1 MKRISERPTQPDLK
15 EIGFLSELP
24 EKRRLF
30 LASRLKT
37 RRYPADTQIL
47 KQGTRGGFL
56 GILDSGELVLEN
68 PESQPRTLQPGDHF
82 GSAMLLYDKSSGF
95 TVTTR
100 ADTILWV
107 LDRKDWLAPTV
118 VPPPPKKPLLKPRQ
132 IRSLVVG
139 LILVAALGM
148 SVWILGP
155 SLIDRA
161 TTTLPKQWADSG
173 RANWAET
180 YLEILTRW
188 QPYSALNFGYL
199 GDILVL
205 EGQDQKAI
213 QAYEQ
218 ALELDEYLPWIHNNL
233 GVLLLEGDQPS
244 LAADHFQTAIDLS
257 PQNVTAYVNLGSA
270 YYAQEDWEA
279 AAAAYGNALELDFS
293 LQDTKAAWAGLILS
307 ESRLVEARLVWE
319 YVLLENPRHPLAL
332 QGLGVVSLLEG
343 DPTLAM
349 MYLDAA
355 RYLQPENPA
364 LYLYAG
370 MALEELDKTSEAAE
384 AYQFAAE
391 NGTNSD
397 LVSLAEAL
405 LDVVLDLPEG
415 AN

>member
-1 MKRISERPTQPDLK
+1 MKRINEQITPPDLK
-15 EIGFLSELP
+15 EISFLRELP

-37 RRYPADTQIL
+37 RRYSAGTRIL

-56 GILDSGELVLEN
+56 GILERGEILLEN
-68 PESQPRTLQPGDHF
+68 PDSQPRSLLPGDHF

-95 TVTTR
+95 TVTAK

-107 LDRKDWLAPTV
+107 LDRKDWLSPTV
-118 VPPPPKKPLLKPRQ
+118 TPLPPRKPLLKPRQ

-139 LILVAALGM
+139 SILVAALSM
-148 SVWILGP
+148 SILILGP
-155 SLIDRA
+155 SLIDRV

-173 RANWAET
+173 RAAWAEK
-180 YLEILTRW
+180 YLQVLTRW
-188 QPYSALNFGYL
+188 QPDSALNFGYL

-205 EGQDQKAI
+205 EGQDQEAM
-213 QAYEQ
+213 QAYQQ

-233 GVLLLEGDQPS
+233 GVLLLKGDQPD
-244 LAADHFQTAIDLS
+244 LAAEHFQTAIELS

-279 AAAAYGNALELDFS
+279 AAAAYGNALDLDFS

-370 MALEELDKTSEAAE
+370 MALEELEKTAEAAE
-384 AYQFAAE
+384 AYQYAAE

-405 LDVVLDLPEG
+405 LEVVLDLPGG

>member
-1 MKRISERPTQPDLK
+1 MKRINEQTTLPDLK
-15 EIGFLSELP
+15 EIGFLRELP

-30 LASRLKT
+30 LVSRLKM
-37 RRYPADTQIL
+37 RRYLDGTQIL
-47 KQGTRGGFL
+47 KQGTRGGFW
-56 GILDSGELVLEN
+56 GILEHGELLLEN
-68 PESQPRTLQPGDHF
+68 PDSQPRTLQPGDHF

-95 TVTTR
+95 TVTAK

-118 VPPPPKKPLLKPRQ
+118 IPPPPKKPLLKPRQ

-139 LILVAALGM
+139 SILVAALAM
-148 SVWILGP
+148 SIFILGP

-161 TTTLPKQWADSG
+161 TTTLPKHWADSG
-173 RANWAET
+173 RAAWAEK
-180 YLEILTRW
+180 YLQVLTSW
-188 QPYSALNFGYL
+188 QPGSALNFGYL

-205 EGQDQKAI
+205 EGRDQEAI
-213 QAYEQ
+213 QAYQQ
-218 ALELDEYLPWIHNNL
+218 ALKLDEYLPWIHNNL
-233 GVLLLEGDQPS
+233 GVLLLEGDQPA
-244 LAADHFQTAIDLS
+244 LAAEHFQTANELS
-257 PQNVTAYVNLGSA
+257 PQNVTTYVNLGSA

-279 AAAAYGNALELDFS
+279 AAAAYGKALELDFS

-370 MALEELDKTSEAAE
+370 MALEALEKPAEAAE

-405 LDVVLDLPEG
+405 LEVVLDLPGG